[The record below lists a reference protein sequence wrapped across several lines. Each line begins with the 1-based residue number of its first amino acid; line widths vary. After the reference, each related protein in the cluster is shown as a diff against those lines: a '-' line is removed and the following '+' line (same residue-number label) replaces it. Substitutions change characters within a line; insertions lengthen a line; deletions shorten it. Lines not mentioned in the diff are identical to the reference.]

1 MKLITIGVP
10 NKLYSSVLESLK
22 KITEITIAEEENF
35 SLSESQKKILDTR
48 RSTSKS
54 KDFIPWLEAKKQLKF
69 KTK

>member
-35 SLSESQKKILDTR
+35 SLSESQKNILDHR
-48 RSTSKS
+48 RSTSNS
-54 KDFIPWLEAKKQLKF
+54 EDFIPWSEAKRQLKF
-69 KTK
+69 KGK

>member
-35 SLSESQKKILDTR
+35 SLSESQKKILDNR
-48 RSTSKS
+48 RSTSNP

>member
-1 MKLITIGVP
+1 M
-10 NKLYSSVLESLK
+10 
-22 KITEITIAEEENF
+22 TEITIAEEENF

-54 KDFIPWLEAKKQLKF
+54 EDFIPWLEAKKQLKF